1 MGNDMYIRNRK
12 RLSYK
17 PYEYG
22 KNKKSYKTPFN
33 KERMEEHFFH
43 KTASEIVTNRKMQST
58 KKCIQHGNVSVYGHC
73 AAVAAYSIRLAEKL
87 GIKYDKRSLI
97 RGALLHDFFLYDWH
111 KTSNVGDGLHGFAH
125 PLTASK
131 NAIRDFRLNKRELD
145 IIRTHMWPLTLRKLP
160 KHRESWLVCLVDKY
174 CSVLET
180 LKINKYDDDSF
191 IREELLAV
199 IAEEEKRRIL
209 KAREA
214 KRRKMASLSRS
225 EAVKYP
231 AGRKSFTKNNK

>member
-1 MGNDMYIRNRK
+1 MGTNDYIKRRK
-12 RLSYK
+12 RLKLK
-17 PYEYG
+17 PADFKKY
-22 KNKKSYKTPFN
+22 NKIHTSLFDKK
-33 KERMEEHFFH
+33 RMEEHYFH
-43 KTASEIVTNRKMQST
+43 KAAAEIVNNKKMQST
-58 KKCIQHGNVSVYGHC
+58 KKCIQHGDVSVYGHS
-73 AAVAAYSIRLAEKL
+73 AAVAAYSVRLAEKL

-111 KTSNVGDGLHGFAH
+111 KTNNVGDGLHGFAH

-131 NAIRDFRLNKRELD
+131 NAVRNFRLNKKELD

-180 LKINKYDDDSF
+180 LKINRYGDNSF
-191 IREELLAV
+191 IRNEILAA

-209 KAREA
+209 KLRKA
-214 KRRKMASLSRS
+214 KALQL
-225 EAVKYP
+225 
-231 AGRKSFTKNNK
+231 KNESAEDKKA